1 MKESI
6 YTIPVSEVFEPRCG
20 CPLCRM
26 RDTLEQRCIDY
37 IMGAAMME
45 PDIRIKTNEQGF
57 CADHY
62 EMMLKLKNRLSLAL
76 MLESHLAEIRKG
88 KYSDIRK
95 KSKTKK
101 AKRDKS
107 KTVNDTCYVCET
119 IQWAMENMI
128 ATILRQYQADADF
141 KKLFLEQEYLCLP
154 HLEMLLC
161 AAEDEMPKKMLTE
174 FTVEAIALADKYLE
188 AVLGDVSHFCKMFD
202 YRNSGKDADWGNSR
216 DSIERAVALLS
227 SRDFGMGQ

>member
-6 YTIPVSEVFEPRCG
+6 YTIPVSEVFEPKCG

-57 CADHY
+57 CVDHY

-76 MLESHLAEIRKG
+76 MLESHLVELKKG
-88 KYSDIRK
+88 KYSDILK
-95 KSKTKK
+95 KAKTKK
-101 AKRDKS
+101 AKRDGI
-107 KTVNDTCYVCET
+107 KTVSDTCYVCDT
-119 IQWAMENMI
+119 IQWAMGNML
-128 ATILRQYQADADF
+128 TTVLRQYQADAEF

-161 AAEDEMPKKMLTE
+161 AAEDEMPKKALSD
-174 FTVEAIALADKYLE
+174 FTKAAVALADRYLGT
-188 AVLGDVSHFCKMFD
+188 VLSDVSHFCKMFD

-227 SRDFGMGQ
+227 SRDFRTD

>member
-1 MKESI
+1 MKENI
-6 YTIPVSEVFEPRCG
+6 YTIPGSEVFEPRCG
-20 CPLCRM
+20 CPLCRL

-62 EMMLKLKNRLSLAL
+62 GMMLKLKNRLSLAL
-76 MLESHLAEIRKG
+76 MLESHLAELKKG
-88 KYSDIRK
+88 KYGDIRK
-95 KSKTKK
+95 KAKTKK
-101 AKRDKS
+101 AKRDGV
-107 KTVNDTCYVCET
+107 KTVNDSCYVCDT
-119 IQWAMENMI
+119 IQWAMEKMI
-128 ATILRQYQADADF
+128 STVLRQYQADGDF
-141 KKLFLEQEYLCLP
+141 KKLFSEQEYLCLP

-161 AAEDEMPKKMLTE
+161 AAEDEMPKKALPE
-174 FTVEAIALADKYLE
+174 FSAEAVSLADKYLE

-216 DSIERAVALLS
+216 DSIERAVALLAS
-227 SRDFGMGQ
+227 CDYKGDQ

>member
-20 CPLCRM
+20 CPLCRL
-26 RDTLEQRCIDY
+26 RDTLEQRCVDY

-45 PDIRIKTNEQGF
+45 PDIRIRTNEQGF

-62 EMMLKLKNRLSLAL
+62 QMMLKLKNRLSLAL
-76 MLESHLAEIRKG
+76 MLESHLAEIKKG
-88 KYSDIRK
+88 KYGDIRK
-95 KSKTKK
+95 KAKTKK
-101 AKRDKS
+101 AKRDGA
-107 KTVNDTCYVCET
+107 KTVNDSCYVCDT
-119 IQWAMENMI
+119 IQWAMEKMLS
-128 ATILRQYQADADF
+128 TVLRQYQADAGF
-141 KKLFLEQEYLCLP
+141 KKLFSEQEYLCLP

-161 AAEDEMPKKMLTE
+161 AAEDEMPKKALAE
-174 FTVEAIALADKYLE
+174 FTAEAIALADKHLDT
-188 AVLGDVSHFCKMFD
+188 VLGDVSHFCKMFD

-227 SRDFGMGQ
+227 SRDFGTGQ

>member
-6 YTIPVSEVFEPRCG
+6 YTIPVSEVFEPRSD
-20 CPLCRM
+20 CPLCRL

-57 CADHY
+57 CVDHY

-76 MLESHLAEIRKG
+76 MLESHLTELKKG
-88 KYSDIRK
+88 KYGDIRK
-95 KSKTKK
+95 KAKTKK
-101 AKRDKS
+101 AKRDGV
-107 KTVNDTCYVCET
+107 KTVNDTCYVCNT
-119 IQWAMENMI
+119 IQWAMGNMVT
-128 ATILRQYQADADF
+128 TILRQYQADADF
-141 KKLFLEQEYLCLP
+141 KKLFSEQEYLCLP
-154 HLEMLLC
+154 HLETILC
-161 AAEDEMPKKMLTE
+161 AAEEEMPKKALPE
-174 FTVEAIALADKYLE
+174 FTEAAIELADKHLQ

-227 SRDFGMGQ
+227 ARDFRTDP